1 MKSIKILALI
11 FWITAIA
18 AHNPNTAEYYY
29 QVSLNDGTKVI
40 INGSS
45 NVNDF
50 KCAYQTNINDKSFCI
65 YGKMNGLI
73 MNLKNALF
81 NLEVNNFDCGNP
93 LMTSD
98 FKSTLK
104 KDKFPEI
111 SMEITAIDFVKTA
124 NIDSPSSV
132 VFANINVCAAGQ
144 NKSYCIKTNRNLIGS
159 GVKFTGDFDIE
170 VSDFGIE
177 PPVHAFGL
185 IKVNPTMNIEFSFV
199 FNGSRS

>member
-1 MKSIKILALI
+1 
-11 FWITAIA
+11 
-18 AHNPNTAEYYY
+18 
-29 QVSLNDGTKVI
+29 
-40 INGSS
+40 
-45 NVNDF
+45 
-50 KCAYQTNINDKSFCI
+50 
-65 YGKMNGLI
+65 
-73 MNLKNALF
+73 
-81 NLEVNNFDCGNP
+81 
-93 LMTSD
+93 
-98 FKSTLK
+98 
-104 KDKFPEI
+104 
-111 SMEITAIDFVKTA
+111 MEITAIDFVKTA